1 MMTMPTTPDAMRRHL
16 MAPPPGGHG
25 MQQADMPMDD
35 MKVRHEAVHRTGA
48 DHTHGPDMNTLIR
61 RAAGR

>member
-1 MMTMPTTPDAMRRHL
+1 